1 MIGMNAD
8 VTIEAG
14 VVYKEPYEANKE
26 PYEANKEPYEA
37 NTESYEANKE
47 PYEVYEKPYEAPTQT
62 VGEEPCTNAER
73 FLQDVFHVSPVE
85 KPTGIR
91 GILHTRDYNTFEIY
105 SDTGNLLHTF
115 TGAIAAS
122 RCLPGDHVSWEDRCH
137 LELRDEHPPLVGTV
151 ELTNPVTY
159 GRTSKHVP
167 LYLFTPYDKRYPHFI
182 VGCSEKNKKE
192 NRIGIITFHEWTDRT
207 TFPRGHLQRLL
218 GVTGDY
224 QAEIKALIHQ
234 ACPWTYPVYEYA
246 PERKGDTTRRTLTG
260 HTFHVDPEGCK
271 DVDDVITVEPLG
283 DQWRITITISD
294 VAAYV
299 EDGSAVDI
307 MASLI
312 GQTLYHN
319 GMVQRPMLPSAYS
332 EKTCSLLPGK
342 ESYGVSFQV
351 VWNGSGLVEGTWFE
365 SVFHVDTSYTYKSF
379 QASATPYPAL
389 LADITSFL
397 AKETL
402 GDAHQWIEQLMI
414 LYNKEAGRIL
424 KKRGEGILRM
434 HAEPDH
440 ERLAIYKAHVPHLM
454 ALAYSSASY
463 VLAEEADTFHY
474 GLETDAYA
482 HASSP
487 IRRYADL
494 VNQRVLKQW
503 IRGSAETY
511 IVPVTMYDL
520 NRRGKEG
527 KQFER
532 DMAFLEALETG
543 ETVFSAI
550 LMEVQPLTNQTV
562 KVRFYVPSWKRM
574 ISSTYRPS
582 SPGSVWSRD
591 ETEEIDVTLYR
602 QVTIRCSFLMAQR
615 NWKERVV
622 LEIL

>member
-14 VVYKEPYEANKE
+14 IIHKEPCEARDE
-26 PYEANKEPYEA
+26 PC
-37 NTESYEANKE
+37 
-47 PYEVYEKPYEAPTQT
+47 EVYEEPCESTT
-62 VGEEPCTNAER
+62 STHHEVGEEPCTNAER

-85 KPTGIR
+85 KPTGVR
-91 GILHTRDYNTFEIY
+91 GILHTRDYDTFEIY
-105 SDTGNLLHTF
+105 SDTGHLLHTF
-115 TGAIAAS
+115 TGPITAS
-122 RCLPGDHVSWEDRCH
+122 RCLPGDHVSWEQDRCH

-192 NRIGIITFHEWTDRT
+192 NRIGIIAFHEWTDRT

-224 QAEIKALIHQ
+224 QAETKALIHQ

-294 VAAYV
+294 VASYV

-312 GQTLYHN
+312 GQTLYHE
-319 GMVQRPMLPSAYS
+319 GVVKRPMLPSAYS

-342 ESYGVSFQV
+342 ESYGVSFQFI
-351 VWNGSGLVEGTWFE
+351 WTGSAIVDGSWFE
-365 SVFHVDTSYTYKSF
+365 SVFYVDESYTYDTF
-379 QASATPYPAL
+379 QTSTTPYPAL
-389 LADITSFL
+389 LTDIASFL

-402 GDAHQWIEQLMI
+402 RDAHQWIEQLMI

-424 KKRGEGILRM
+424 KKKGEGILRT
-434 HAEPDH
+434 HAAPDG
-440 ERLAIYKAHVPHLM
+440 ERLATYETHVPDLM

-463 VLAEEADTFHY
+463 VLAEEENTFHY
-474 GLETDAYA
+474 GLDTNAYA

-520 NRRGKEG
+520 NRRGKEV

-532 DMAFLEALETG
+532 DMAFLDALETG

-550 LMEVQPLTNQTV
+550 IMEVQPIADQEV

-582 SPGSVWSRD
+582 SPGYVWSRD
-591 ETEEIDVTLYR
+591 ETDEMDVTLYR
-602 QVTIRCSFLMAQR
+602 HVTIRCSFLMAQR

>member
-14 VVYKEPYEANKE
+14 IIYKEPYEANKE
-26 PYEANKEPYEA
+26 PYEPYE
-37 NTESYEANKE
+37 E
-47 PYEVYEKPYEAPTQT
+47 PCEAPTQA

-91 GILHTRDYNTFEIY
+91 GILHTRDYDTFEIY

-115 TGAIAAS
+115 TGATHAS

-192 NRIGIITFHEWTDRT
+192 NRIGIIAFHEWTDRT

-224 QAEIKALIHQ
+224 QAETKALIHQ

-246 PERKGDTTRRTLTG
+246 PERKGDTTRQTLTG

-312 GQTLYHN
+312 GQTLYHE
-319 GMVQRPMLPSAYS
+319 GVVQRPMLPSAYS

-342 ESYGVSFQV
+342 ESYGVSFQF
-351 VWNGSGLVEGTWFE
+351 VWTGSGLVEGTWFE
-365 SVFHVDTSYTYKSF
+365 SVFHVEESYTYKSF
-379 QASATPYPAL
+379 QASSTPYPAL
-389 LADITSFL
+389 LADIASFL

-402 GDAHQWIEQLMI
+402 CDAHQWIEQLMI

-424 KKRGEGILRM
+424 KKRGEGILRT
-434 HAEPDH
+434 HAAPDR
-440 ERLAIYKAHVPHLM
+440 ERLATYAAHVPDLM

-463 VLAEEADTFHY
+463 VLAEEEDTLHY
-474 GLETDAYA
+474 GLDTDAYA

-527 KQFER
+527 KQCER

-550 LMEVQPLTNQTV
+550 LMEVQPIANQMV

-582 SPGSVWSRD
+582 SPGFVWSRD
-591 ETEEIDVTLYR
+591 EMEEIDVTLYR
-602 QVTIRCSFLMAQR
+602 QVNIRCSFLMAQR

>member
-14 VVYKEPYEANKE
+14 IVYKEPYEASKE
-26 PYEANKEPYEA
+26 PCESIDISEPHE
-37 NTESYEANKE
+37 T
-47 PYEVYEKPYEAPTQT
+47 
-62 VGEEPCTNAER
+62 GEEPRTNAER

-85 KPTGIR
+85 KPTGIH
-91 GILHTRDYNTFEIY
+91 GILHTRDYDTFEIY
-105 SDTGNLLHTF
+105 SDTGSLLHTF
-115 TGAIAAS
+115 TGATHAS
-122 RCLPGDHVSWEDRCH
+122 RCLPGDHVSWEDQCH

-218 GVTGDY
+218 GVTGND
-224 QAEIKALIHQ
+224 QAERKALIHQ

-246 PERKGDTTRRTLTG
+246 PERKDTTRRTLTG

-312 GQTLYHN
+312 SQTLYYH

-342 ESYGVSFQV
+342 ESYGVSFQF
-351 VWNGSGLVEGTWFE
+351 VWTGSAIIDGSWFE
-365 SVFHVDTSYTYKSF
+365 SVFHVDESYTYDAF
-379 QASATPYPAL
+379 QASTTPYPAL

-424 KKRGEGILRM
+424 KKRGEGILRT
-434 HAEPDH
+434 HAAPDH
-440 ERLAIYKAHVPHLM
+440 ERLAMYAAHVPDLM

-463 VLAEEADTFHY
+463 VLAEEAHTFHY

-520 NRRGKEG
+520 NRRGKEV

-550 LMEVQPLTNQTV
+550 LMEVQHLSEQSV

-602 QVTIRCSFLMAQR
+602 HVTIRCSFLMAQR

>member
-1 MIGMNAD
+1 MIDMNAD

-14 VVYKEPYEANKE
+14 IVHKELCR
-26 PYEANKEPYEA
+26 
-37 NTESYEANKE
+37 
-47 PYEVYEKPYEAPTQT
+47 VYEEPCESSEPHEI
-62 VGEEPCTNAER
+62 GEEPCTNAER
-73 FLQDVFHVSPVE
+73 FLQDVFHVSPVK

-91 GILHTRDYNTFEIY
+91 GILHTRDYDTFEIY
-105 SDTGNLLHTF
+105 SDTGHPLHVF
-115 TGAIAAS
+115 TGSIAAS
-122 RCLPGDHVSWEDRCH
+122 RCLPGDHVSWEQDRCV
-137 LELRDEHPPLVGTV
+137 LELRDEHPSLVGTV

-224 QAEIKALIHQ
+224 QAEKKALIHQ
-234 ACPWTYPVYEYA
+234 ACPWTYPVYEYV
-246 PERKGDTTRRTLTG
+246 PERKGDAMRRTLTG

-283 DQWRITITISD
+283 DMWRVTITISD

-299 EDGSAVDI
+299 EDGSAIDI

-312 GQTLYHN
+312 SQTLYHE
-319 GMVQRPMLPSAYS
+319 GMVQRPMLPIAYS

-342 ESYGVSFQV
+342 ESYGVSFQF
-351 VWNGSGLVEGTWFE
+351 VWTGSAIVEGTWFE
-365 SVFHVDTSYTYKSF
+365 SVFHVDESYTYDTF
-379 QASATPYPAL
+379 QSSTTAYPAL
-389 LADITSFL
+389 LADIASFL

-402 GDAHQWIEQLMI
+402 CDAHQWIEQLMI
-414 LYNKEAGRIL
+414 LYNKEAGQIL
-424 KKRGEGILRM
+424 KKRGVGILRT
-434 HAEPDH
+434 HAAPDC
-440 ERLAIYKAHVPHLM
+440 ERLAAYKTHVPDLM

-463 VLAEEADTFHY
+463 VLAEEENTFHY
-474 GLETDAYA
+474 GLDTGAYA

-494 VNQRVLKQW
+494 VNQRILKQW

-511 IVPVTMYDL
+511 IVPQTMYEM
-520 NRRGKEG
+520 NRRGKEV

-532 DMAFLEALETG
+532 DMAFLDALETG

-550 LMEVQPLTNQTV
+550 IMEVQTLANQNNQMV
-562 KVRFYVPSWKRM
+562 KVRFYVPSWKQM

-582 SPGSVWSRD
+582 SPGYVWSRD
-591 ETEEIDVTLYR
+591 ETDEIDVTLYR
-602 QVTIRCSFLMAQR
+602 HVMIRCSFLMAQR

-622 LEIL
+622 LEVF

>member
-1 MIGMNAD
+1 MNAD

-14 VVYKEPYEANKE
+14 IVYKEPYEASKE
-26 PYEANKEPYEA
+26 PYEPCESIDISEPHE
-37 NTESYEANKE
+37 T
-47 PYEVYEKPYEAPTQT
+47 
-62 VGEEPCTNAER
+62 GEEPRTNAER

-85 KPTGIR
+85 KPTGIH
-91 GILHTRDYNTFEIY
+91 GILHTRDYDTFEIY
-105 SDTGNLLHTF
+105 SDTGSLLHTF
-115 TGAIAAS
+115 TGATHAS
-122 RCLPGDHVSWEDRCH
+122 RCLPGDHVSWEDQCH

-192 NRIGIITFHEWTDRT
+192 NRIAIITFHEWADHA

-218 GVTGDY
+218 GATGND
-224 QAEIKALIHQ
+224 QAERKALIHQ

-312 GQTLYHN
+312 GQTLYHE
-319 GMVQRPMLPSAYS
+319 GVVQRPMLPSAYS

-342 ESYGVSFQV
+342 ESYGVSFQF
-351 VWNGSGLVEGTWFE
+351 VWTGSEIVDGSWFE
-365 SVFHVDTSYTYKSF
+365 SVFHVDESYTYDTF
-379 QASATPYPAL
+379 QASSTPYPAL

-434 HAEPDH
+434 HAAPDG
-440 ERLAIYKAHVPHLM
+440 ERLATYAAHVPDLM

-463 VLAEEADTFHY
+463 VLAEEAHTFHY

-520 NRRGKEG
+520 NRRGKEV

-550 LMEVQPLTNQTV
+550 LMEVQHLSEQSV

-582 SPGSVWSRD
+582 SPGYVWSRD
-591 ETEEIDVTLYR
+591 ETVEMDVTLYR
-602 QVTIRCSFLMAQR
+602 HVTIRCSFLMAQR

>member
-14 VVYKEPYEANKE
+14 VVYKE

>member
-1 MIGMNAD
+1 MNAD

-14 VVYKEPYEANKE
+14 VVYKDSCEANKE
-26 PYEANKEPYEA
+26 PYEANKEPCEA
-37 NTESYEANKE
+37 RDESCESTDISEPHEA
-47 PYEVYEKPYEAPTQT
+47 
-62 VGEEPCTNAER
+62 GEEPRTNAER

-85 KPTGIR
+85 KPMGIH
-91 GILHTRDYNTFEIY
+91 GILHTRDYDTFEIY
-105 SDTGNLLHTF
+105 SDTGSLLHTF
-115 TGAIAAS
+115 TGATRAS
-122 RCLPGDHVSWEDRCH
+122 RCLPGDHVSWDDQCH

-192 NRIGIITFHEWTDRT
+192 NRIAIITFHEWADHA
-207 TFPRGHLQRLL
+207 TFPRGHLQTML
-218 GVTGDY
+218 GVTGND
-224 QAEIKALIHQ
+224 QAERKALIHQ
-234 ACPWTYPVYEYA
+234 ACPWTYPVYKYA
-246 PERKGDTTRRTLTG
+246 PEQKGDTTRRTLTG

-312 GQTLYHN
+312 SQTLYHE
-319 GMVQRPMLPSAYS
+319 GVVQRPMLPSAYS

-342 ESYGVSFQV
+342 ESYGVSFQF
-351 VWNGSGLVEGTWFE
+351 VWTGSEIVDGSWFE
-365 SVFHVDTSYTYKSF
+365 SVFHVDESYTYDEF
-379 QASATPYPAL
+379 QASPTPYPAL

-402 GDAHQWIEQLMI
+402 SDAHQWIEQLMI

-424 KKRGEGILRM
+424 KKRGEGILRT
-434 HAEPDH
+434 HAAPDG
-440 ERLAIYKAHVPHLM
+440 ERLAMYAAHVPDLM

-463 VLAEEADTFHY
+463 VLAEEAHTFHY

-520 NRRGKEG
+520 NRRGKEV

-582 SPGSVWSRD
+582 SPGYVWSRD
-591 ETEEIDVTLYR
+591 ETVEMDVTLYR
-602 QVTIRCSFLMAQR
+602 HVTIRCSFLMAQR

>member
-1 MIGMNAD
+1 MIIIDMNAD

-14 VVYKEPYEANKE
+14 IVHKEVFQANKDAFQ
-26 PYEANKEPYEA
+26 AN
-37 NTESYEANKE
+37 NESYE
-47 PYEVYEKPYEAPTQT
+47 VC
-62 VGEEPCTNAER
+62 EEPCTNAER
-73 FLQDVFHVSPVE
+73 FLQDVFHVNPVK
-85 KPTGIR
+85 KPTGVH
-91 GILHTRDYNTFEIY
+91 GILQTRDYDTFEIY

-115 TGAIAAS
+115 TGATRAS
-122 RCLPGDHVSWEDRCH
+122 RCLPGDHVSWDQDTCH

-192 NRIGIITFHEWTDRT
+192 NRIAIITFHEWADRA
-207 TFPRGHLQRLL
+207 TFPRGHLQHML
-218 GVTGDY
+218 GVTGND
-224 QAEIKALIHQ
+224 QAERKALIHQ

-246 PERKGDTTRRTLTG
+246 PERKGDTTRQTLTG

-312 GQTLYHN
+312 SQTLYHD
-319 GMVQRPMLPSAYS
+319 GVVQRPMLPSAYS

-342 ESYGVSFQV
+342 ESYGVSYQF
-351 VWNGSGLVEGTWFE
+351 VWTGSALVEGGWFE
-365 SVFHVDTSYTYKSF
+365 SVFHVDESYTYDTF
-379 QASATPYPAL
+379 QTSTTPYPTL
-389 LADITSFL
+389 LAEIASFL

-414 LYNKEAGRIL
+414 LYNKEAGQIL
-424 KKRGEGILRM
+424 KKRGEGILRT
-434 HAEPDH
+434 HAAPDS
-440 ERLAIYKAHVPHLM
+440 ERLATYAAHVPDLM

-463 VLAEEADTFHY
+463 VLAEETNTFHY

-503 IRGSAETY
+503 IRGSAEPY

-520 NRRGKEG
+520 NRRGKEV

-532 DMAFLEALETG
+532 DMTFLEALETG

-550 LMEVQPLTNQTV
+550 LMEVQPIANHKDRV

-582 SPGSVWSRD
+582 SPGYVWSRD
-591 ETEEIDVTLYR
+591 ETEEMDVTLYR

>member
-14 VVYKEPYEANKE
+14 IIHKESCEARDE
-26 PYEANKEPYEA
+26 PC
-37 NTESYEANKE
+37 
-47 PYEVYEKPYEAPTQT
+47 EVYEEPCESTTSTQHE

-85 KPTGIR
+85 KPTGVR
-91 GILHTRDYNTFEIY
+91 GILHTRDYDTFEIY
-105 SDTGNLLHTF
+105 SDTGHLLHTF
-115 TGAIAAS
+115 TGPITAS
-122 RCLPGDHVSWEDRCH
+122 RCLPGDHVSWEEDRCH
-137 LELRDEHPPLVGTV
+137 LELRDEHPSLVGTV

-192 NRIGIITFHEWTDRT
+192 NRIGIIAFHEWTDRT

-224 QAEIKALIHQ
+224 QAETKALIHQ

-246 PERKGDTTRRTLTG
+246 PERKGDTMRRTLTG

-312 GQTLYHN
+312 GQTLYHE
-319 GMVQRPMLPSAYS
+319 GVVQRPMLPSAYS

-342 ESYGVSFQV
+342 ESYGVSFQF
-351 VWNGSGLVEGTWFE
+351 VWTGSGLVEGTWFE
-365 SVFHVDTSYTYKSF
+365 SVFYVEESYTYDTF
-379 QASATPYPAL
+379 QASSTPYPAL
-389 LADITSFL
+389 LADIASFL

-402 GDAHQWIEQLMI
+402 RDAHQWIEQLMI

-424 KKRGEGILRM
+424 KKKREGILRT
-434 HAEPDH
+434 HAAPDR
-440 ERLAIYKAHVPHLM
+440 ERLATYAAHVPDLM
-454 ALAYSSASY
+454 TLAYSSASY
-463 VLAEEADTFHY
+463 VLAEEEDTLHY
-474 GLETDAYA
+474 GLDTDAYA

-527 KQFER
+527 KQCER

-550 LMEVQPLTNQTV
+550 LMEVQPLADQADQMV

-591 ETEEIDVTLYR
+591 EMEEIDVTLYR
-602 QVTIRCSFLMAQR
+602 QVNIRCSFLMAQR

>member
-1 MIGMNAD
+1 MNAD

-14 VVYKEPYEANKE
+14 IVYKEPYEASKE
-26 PYEANKEPYEA
+26 PYEPYEPC
-37 NTESYEANKE
+37 ESIDISE
-47 PYEVYEKPYEAPTQT
+47 PHET
-62 VGEEPCTNAER
+62 GEEPRTNAER

-85 KPTGIR
+85 KPTGIH
-91 GILHTRDYNTFEIY
+91 GILHTRDYDTFEIY
-105 SDTGNLLHTF
+105 SDTGSLLHTF
-115 TGAIAAS
+115 TGATHAS
-122 RCLPGDHVSWEDRCH
+122 RCLPGDHVSWEDQCH

-192 NRIGIITFHEWTDRT
+192 NRIAIITFHEWADHA

-218 GVTGDY
+218 GATGND
-224 QAEIKALIHQ
+224 QAERKALIHQ

-312 GQTLYHN
+312 GQTLYHE
-319 GMVQRPMLPSAYS
+319 GVVQRPMLPSAYS

-342 ESYGVSFQV
+342 ESYGVSFQF
-351 VWNGSGLVEGTWFE
+351 VWTGSEIVDGSWFE
-365 SVFHVDTSYTYKSF
+365 SVFHVDESYTYDTF
-379 QASATPYPAL
+379 QASSTPYPAL

-434 HAEPDH
+434 HAAPDG
-440 ERLAIYKAHVPHLM
+440 ERLATYAAHVPDLM

-463 VLAEEADTFHY
+463 VLAEEAHTFHY

-520 NRRGKEG
+520 NRRGKEV

-550 LMEVQPLTNQTV
+550 LMEVQHLSEQSV

-582 SPGSVWSRD
+582 SPGYVWSRD
-591 ETEEIDVTLYR
+591 ETVEMDVTLYR
-602 QVTIRCSFLMAQR
+602 HVTIRCSFLMAQR

>member
-1 MIGMNAD
+1 MNAD

-14 VVYKEPYEANKE
+14 IVYKEPYEASKE
-26 PYEANKEPYEA
+26 PYEPCESIDISEPREA
-37 NTESYEANKE
+37 
-47 PYEVYEKPYEAPTQT
+47 
-62 VGEEPCTNAER
+62 GEEPRTNAER

-85 KPTGIR
+85 KPMGIH
-91 GILHTRDYNTFEIY
+91 GILHTRDYDTFEIY
-105 SDTGNLLHTF
+105 SDTGSLLHTF
-115 TGAIAAS
+115 TGATHAS
-122 RCLPGDHVSWEDRCH
+122 RCLPGDHVSWEDQCH

-218 GVTGDY
+218 GVTGND
-224 QAEIKALIHQ
+224 QAERKALIHQ

-246 PERKGDTTRRTLTG
+246 PERKGDATRRTLTG

-312 GQTLYHN
+312 SQTLYHE
-319 GMVQRPMLPSAYS
+319 GVVQRPMLPSAYS

-342 ESYGVSFQV
+342 ESYGVSFQF
-351 VWNGSGLVEGTWFE
+351 VWTGSEIVDGSWFE
-365 SVFHVDTSYTYKSF
+365 SVFHVDESYTYGTF
-379 QASATPYPAL
+379 QASSTPYPAL

-424 KKRGEGILRM
+424 KKRGEGILRT
-434 HAEPDH
+434 HAAPDG
-440 ERLAIYKAHVPHLM
+440 ERLATYAAHVPDLM

-463 VLAEEADTFHY
+463 VLAEEAHTFHY

-520 NRRGKEG
+520 NRRGKEV

-550 LMEVQPLTNQTV
+550 LMEVQHLSEQSV

-582 SPGSVWSRD
+582 SPGYVWSRD
-591 ETEEIDVTLYR
+591 ETVEMDVTLYR
-602 QVTIRCSFLMAQR
+602 HVTIRCSFLMAQR

>member
-1 MIGMNAD
+1 M
-8 VTIEAG
+8 
-14 VVYKEPYEANKE
+14 
-26 PYEANKEPYEA
+26 
-37 NTESYEANKE
+37 
-47 PYEVYEKPYEAPTQT
+47 
-62 VGEEPCTNAER
+62 
-73 FLQDVFHVSPVE
+73 
-85 KPTGIR
+85 
-91 GILHTRDYNTFEIY
+91 
-105 SDTGNLLHTF
+105 
-115 TGAIAAS
+115 
-122 RCLPGDHVSWEDRCH
+122 SWEDQCH

-224 QAEIKALIHQ
+224 QAETKALIHQ

-312 GQTLYHN
+312 GQTLYHE
-319 GMVQRPMLPSAYS
+319 GVVQRPMLPSAYS
-332 EKTCSLLPGK
+332 EKACSLLPGK
-342 ESYGVSFQV
+342 ESYGVSFQF
-351 VWNGSGLVEGTWFE
+351 VWTGSGLVEGTWFE
-365 SVFHVDTSYTYKSF
+365 SVFHVEESYTYKSF

-402 GDAHQWIEQLMI
+402 SDAHQWIEQLMI

-424 KKRGEGILRM
+424 KKRGEGILRT
-434 HAEPDH
+434 HAAPDH
-440 ERLAIYKAHVPHLM
+440 ERLAMYAAHVPDLM
-454 ALAYSSASY
+454 TLAYSSASY

-474 GLETDAYA
+474 GLETNAYA

-550 LMEVQPLTNQTV
+550 LMEVQPLAKQSDRV

-602 QVTIRCSFLMAQR
+602 QVNIRCSFLMAQR

>member
-14 VVYKEPYEANKE
+14 IIHKEAFEANKDSCK
-26 PYEANKEPYEA
+26 ASD
-37 NTESYEANKE
+37 ES
-47 PYEVYEKPYEAPTQT
+47 YEVYEEPCESTEVSEPSISNE

-73 FLQDVFHVSPVE
+73 FLQDVFHVCPVK

-91 GILHTRDYNTFEIY
+91 GILQTRDYDTFEIY
-105 SDTGNLLHTF
+105 SDTGDHLHTF
-115 TGAIAAS
+115 TGATLAS
-122 RCLPGDHVSWEDRCH
+122 RCLPGDHVSWEQDRCH

-192 NRIGIITFHEWTDRT
+192 NRIAIITFHEWADRA
-207 TFPRGHLQRLL
+207 TFPRGHLQHML
-218 GVTGDY
+218 GVTGND
-224 QAEIKALIHQ
+224 QAERKALIHQ
-234 ACPWTYPVYEYA
+234 ACPWTYPVYEYV
-246 PERKGDTTRRTLTG
+246 PERKGDSTRRTLTG

-312 GQTLYHN
+312 GQTLYHD
-319 GMVQRPMLPSAYS
+319 GVVQRPMLPSAYS
-332 EKTCSLLPGK
+332 EKTCSLRPGK
-342 ESYGVSFQV
+342 ESYGVSFQF
-351 VWNGSGLVEGTWFE
+351 VWTGSALIEGTWFE
-365 SVFHVDTSYTYKSF
+365 SVFHVDESYTYDTF
-379 QASATPYPAL
+379 QASATPYPTL
-389 LADITSFL
+389 LADIASFL
-397 AKETL
+397 AKEPKENL
-402 GDAHQWIEQLMI
+402 VDAHQWIEQLMI
-414 LYNKEAGRIL
+414 LYNKEAGQIL
-424 KKRGEGILRM
+424 KKRGEGILRT
-434 HAEPDH
+434 HTAPDS
-440 ERLAIYKAHVPHLM
+440 ERLAAYEAHVPDLM

-463 VLAEEADTFHY
+463 VLAEETNTFHY

-503 IRGSAETY
+503 IRGSADQY

-520 NRRGKEG
+520 NRRGKEV

-550 LMEVQPLTNQTV
+550 LMEVQPLANQADRV

-582 SPGSVWSRD
+582 SPGYVWSRD
-591 ETEEIDVTLYR
+591 ETEEMDVTLYR

>member
-14 VVYKEPYEANKE
+14 IVYKEPYEASKE
-26 PYEANKEPYEA
+26 PYEPCESIDISEPHE
-37 NTESYEANKE
+37 T
-47 PYEVYEKPYEAPTQT
+47 
-62 VGEEPCTNAER
+62 GEEPRTNAER

-85 KPTGIR
+85 KPTGIH
-91 GILHTRDYNTFEIY
+91 GILHTRDYDTFEIY
-105 SDTGNLLHTF
+105 SDTGSLLHTF
-115 TGAIAAS
+115 TGATHAS
-122 RCLPGDHVSWEDRCH
+122 RCLPGDHVSWEDQCH

-192 NRIGIITFHEWTDRT
+192 NRIAIITFHEWADHA

-218 GVTGDY
+218 GATGND
-224 QAEIKALIHQ
+224 QAERKALIHQ

-312 GQTLYHN
+312 GQTLYHE
-319 GMVQRPMLPSAYS
+319 GVVQRPMLPSAYS

-342 ESYGVSFQV
+342 ESYGVSFQF
-351 VWNGSGLVEGTWFE
+351 VWTGSEIVDGSWFE
-365 SVFHVDTSYTYKSF
+365 SVFHVDESYTYDTF
-379 QASATPYPAL
+379 QASSTPYPAL

-434 HAEPDH
+434 HAAPDG
-440 ERLAIYKAHVPHLM
+440 ERLATYAAHVPDLM

-463 VLAEEADTFHY
+463 VLAEEAHTFHY

-520 NRRGKEG
+520 NRRGKEV

-550 LMEVQPLTNQTV
+550 LMEVQHLSEQSV

-582 SPGSVWSRD
+582 SPGYVWSRD
-591 ETEEIDVTLYR
+591 ETVEMDVTLYR
-602 QVTIRCSFLMAQR
+602 HVTIRCSFLMAQR

>member
-1 MIGMNAD
+1 
-8 VTIEAG
+8 
-14 VVYKEPYEANKE
+14 
-26 PYEANKEPYEA
+26 
-37 NTESYEANKE
+37 
-47 PYEVYEKPYEAPTQT
+47 
-62 VGEEPCTNAER
+62 
-73 FLQDVFHVSPVE
+73 
-85 KPTGIR
+85 
-91 GILHTRDYNTFEIY
+91 
-105 SDTGNLLHTF
+105 
-115 TGAIAAS
+115 
-122 RCLPGDHVSWEDRCH
+122 
-137 LELRDEHPPLVGTV
+137 
-151 ELTNPVTY
+151 
-159 GRTSKHVP
+159 
-167 LYLFTPYDKRYPHFI
+167 
-182 VGCSEKNKKE
+182 
-192 NRIGIITFHEWTDRT
+192 
-207 TFPRGHLQRLL
+207 
-218 GVTGDY
+218 
-224 QAEIKALIHQ
+224 
-234 ACPWTYPVYEYA
+234 
-246 PERKGDTTRRTLTG
+246 
-260 HTFHVDPEGCK
+260 
-271 DVDDVITVEPLG
+271 
-283 DQWRITITISD
+283 
-294 VAAYV
+294 
-299 EDGSAVDI
+299 
-307 MASLI
+307 
-312 GQTLYHN
+312 
-319 GMVQRPMLPSAYS
+319 MLPSAYS

-342 ESYGVSFQV
+342 ESYGVSFQF
-351 VWNGSGLVEGTWFE
+351 VWTGSTIVEGSWFE
-365 SVFHVDTSYTYKSF
+365 SVFQVDESYTYDEF
-379 QASATPYPAL
+379 QASTTPYPTL

-424 KKRGEGILRM
+424 KKRGEGILRT
-434 HAEPDH
+434 HAAPDS
-440 ERLAIYKAHVPHLM
+440 ERLATYAAHVPNLM

-463 VLAEEADTFHY
+463 VLAEEAHTFHY

-520 NRRGKEG
+520 NRRGKEV

-550 LMEVQPLTNQTV
+550 LMEVQQMDHKV

-582 SPGSVWSRD
+582 SPGYVWSRD

-602 QVTIRCSFLMAQR
+602 QVNIRCSFLMAQR